1 MYGTLIYNCY
11 FQQTYW
17 TTLALPIIFSH
28 SGLIQVYKIFVQG
41 YFVTNNDILRLNI
54 DRGATV
60 TLVPLG
66 ALGLVSRRALIIF
79 AILDY
84 SVYKTKEIQLLEL

>member
-60 TLVPLG
+60 TLFL
-66 ALGLVSRRALIIF
+66 SRRRALIIF